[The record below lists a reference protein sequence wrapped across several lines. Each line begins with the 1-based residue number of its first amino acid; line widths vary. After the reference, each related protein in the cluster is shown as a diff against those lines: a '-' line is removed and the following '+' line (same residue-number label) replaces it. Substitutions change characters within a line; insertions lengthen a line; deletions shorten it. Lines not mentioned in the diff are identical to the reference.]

1 MINIKN
7 YFYWNVSRYVFY
19 LLSRYRREK
28 IAVYMYSLYRKCLL
42 EDQEVYINM
51 IDFIS
56 KVLTIMIISGF
67 FAYGFFSLYKMI
79 CTFISKKKVDN
90 IVSETLEEVKKE

>member
-7 YFYWNVSRYVFY
+7 YFYWRVSRYIFY

-28 IAVYMYSLYRKCLL
+28 IAVYMYDLYCKCLL
-42 EDQEVYINM
+42 QDQEVNM

-56 KVLTIMIISGF
+56 KVLALVIVSGF
-67 FAYGFFSLYKMI
+67 LAYGFFSIYRMVCVFL
-79 CTFISKKKVDN
+79 SKKKVDD
-90 IVSETLEEVKKE
+90 ELEEVKKE